1 MVTPSIDYSRFT
13 SGDETMQLLT
23 SSAKSG
29 QQKKRSI
36 PACQDTGSPPIYF
49 VCFLIAVVIPLI
61 NPAMMDHPTNTKIAR
76 HINPAVNETRFQIF
90 IIILLSYFEH
100 EKST

>member
-1 MVTPSIDYSRFT
+1 
-13 SGDETMQLLT
+13 MQLLT

-49 VCFLIAVVIPLI
+49 VLECFFIAVMIPSI
-61 NPAMMDHPTNTKIAR
+61 SPAMMDHPTKTKTAKQ
-76 HINPAVNETRFQIF
+76 INPAVNETRSQIL

-100 EKST
+100 KKST